1 MAFQTKKRTF
11 AGDKRTYTFS
21 SITCSNSETEETFM
35 KRLADILVLFFITFF
50 AAPPVAADLLKGTP
64 IGAPSVDYGNGGT
77 ISTTVNGPADAFDG
91 DYTTFYAS
99 YARSFGWVGL
109 DLGEKYIINNILF
122 VPRANWASRLVLG
135 IFEGANTP
143 DFSDAIPLRIIE
155 QTPRE
160 GRYNSVAVS
169 CSRGFRYVRYVG
181 PHDARCNIADIRF
194 YGRKGE
200 GNDSALYQLTQ
211 IPTVVIHTTDTA
223 TDIDSKTVYRPGYIS
238 FISDGGKK
246 IYSDTLEIR
255 GRGNGS
261 WTFNKKP
268 YKLKLAH
275 KKRILGMPAKAKKW
289 TLINNWSDKPMIRN
303 NVAFEASRLLRMPY
317 TPACELVDV
326 IYNGEYKGTYQLCD
340 QIEVK
345 KNRVE
350 VTEMTAEDNEAPNIT
365 GGYLIEIDAYAG
377 SEPKNFK
384 SATLGTPV
392 TIHYPD
398 AEDITPQ
405 QESFIEKWYNTMES
419 RLMMKNYDNPTIG
432 YRNYLDVDTYLRRL
446 LVSEFAANNDGYY
459 SVYMTKERNDRQF
472 KAGPVWDFDLA
483 FENDS
488 RIYPV
493 NDMTDFVCMS
503 DKSSTVNGM
512 HTFLKRVIDNNTEK
526 LKQLWSEARNDNDL
540 TPEHFDHY
548 IDSLATLIDGS
559 QKLNYMRWPGLTEKI
574 RYNIEARPSYQAEI
588 DFLKDFIHRRIAW
601 LDNKVGLYPAG
612 LNTVASG
619 ATGSINGGRSEA
631 HIEGFAEGSNYRILR
646 IDGTTAA
653 EGVMGAGS
661 NKVALPCGIYIVK
674 VKDQFGHVSQKKI
687 LVN

>member
-1 MAFQTKKRTF
+1 M
-11 AGDKRTYTFS
+11 
-21 SITCSNSETEETFM
+21 
-35 KRLADILVLFFITFF
+35 LFLSMF
-50 AAPPVAADLLKGTP
+50 AALPVAADLLKGTP
-64 IGAPSVDYGNGGT
+64 IGAPSVDYGNGGVM
-77 ISTTVNGPADAFDG
+77 STTVNGPADAFDG
-91 DYTTFYAS
+91 DYTTFYAA

-109 DLGEKYIINNILF
+109 DLGEKYIISNITY
-122 VPRANWASRLVLG
+122 VPRANWASRMVLG
-135 IFEGANTP
+135 MFEGANSP
-143 DFSDAIPLRIIE
+143 DFGDAIPLRIIE
-155 QTPRE
+155 QEPKENRI
-160 GRYNSVAVS
+160 NSVAVH

-181 PHDARCNIADIRF
+181 PHDARCNIADIQF

-200 GNDSALYQLTQ
+200 GNDSALFQLTN

-223 TDIDSKTVYRPGYIS
+223 TDIDSKTVYRPGYVS
-238 FISDGGKK
+238 FISENGKK

-261 WTFNKKP
+261 WTFEKKP

-303 NVAFEASRLLRMPY
+303 NVAFEASRLMHMPY

-350 VTEMTAEDNEAPNIT
+350 VTEMTTEDNSTPNLT
-365 GGYLIEIDAYAG
+365 GGYLIEVDAYAS
-377 SEPKNFK
+377 SEPKHFTSSQLK
-384 SATLGTPV
+384 TPV

-398 AEDITPQ
+398 EDVITEK
-405 QESFIEKWYNTMES
+405 QEKYIKGWYNTMET
-419 RLMMKNYDNPTIG
+419 RLMMQNYENPIIG
-432 YRNYLDVDTYLRRL
+432 YRNYLDVDSYLRRL
-446 LVSEFAANNDGYY
+446 IVSEFAANIDGYY

-472 KAGPVWDFDLA
+472 KAGPVWDFDLG
-483 FENDS
+483 FENDY
-488 RIYPV
+488 RVYPV

-503 DKSSTVNGM
+503 SRASTTTGM
-512 HTFLKRVIDNNTEK
+512 YSFLKRVIDSNTEK
-526 LKQLWSEARNDNDL
+526 LKELWSDARNNNDF

-559 QKLNYMRWPGLTEKI
+559 QKLNYVRWPVLTQKI
-574 RYNIEARPSYQAEI
+574 RYNIEARPSFQAEI

-601 LDNKVGLYPAG
+601 LDNKIGLYPSAV
-612 LNTVASG
+612 NTVASG
-619 ATGSINGGRSEA
+619 VTGSINGGKGAAR
-631 HIEGFAEGSNYRILR
+631 IGGFSEGSSYAVYR
-646 IDGTTAA
+646 IDGTMA
-653 EGVMGAGS
+653 ETGVLQTGTNS
-661 NKVALPCGIYIVK
+661 VALPAGVYIIK
-674 VKDQFGHVSQKKI
+674 VSDKFGHVDQKKI